1 MENVHFK
8 NGKLTI
14 TFDKVPD
21 FIYINDSG
29 NGCGRVYVEGK
40 KFKGIQR
47 AKFESETNTDKLK
60 PLKYSFQHISLEVQ
74 KDGSAKP
81 IIEVTGN
88 MNECVK
94 EIE

>member
-1 MENVHFK
+1 MENVCFK

-21 FIYINDSG
+21 FIYIND
-29 NGCGRVYVEGK
+29 NGTGSGRVYVDGNRL
-40 KFKGIQR
+40 KGIQR
-47 AKFESETNTDKLK
+47 AKFESETNGEKIK

-74 KDGSAKP
+74 RDGSVKP